1 MMGTVTTWT
10 TASAAWLNV
19 CDSCKTRSLDH
30 MKTVPPAADFDPR
43 QTGWQCMG
51 AHKPGRERSNQ
62 YALWTA
68 CSRCGLRLSYVAKGR
83 HQGDTRAVG
92 PPRDL
97 VIQAQEE
104 LRVEF
109 APTDMNEKIFQGK
122 LMEVKG
128 RELVNSHGAGRT
140 TVQVRADERLGQLM
154 MNEPPKAKG
163 AKAKSAATSPIP
175 EEHIAEMAPP
185 TSRTPKTPSRRST
198 SPTRTPGTESSPTTP
213 EEESFNPPS
222 RPIKKEKPVEAKKK
236 EVMVEAT
243 EVLTISDDEMVSSAE
258 EEKTMEKP
266 KKSQGK

>member
-1 MMGTVTTWT
+1 M
-10 TASAAWLNV
+10 
-19 CDSCKTRSLDH
+19 
-30 MKTVPPAADFDPR
+30 
-43 QTGWQCMG
+43 
-51 AHKPGRERSNQ
+51 
-62 YALWTA
+62 
-68 CSRCGLRLSYVAKGR
+68 
-83 HQGDTRAVG
+83 
-92 PPRDL
+92 
-97 VIQAQEE
+97 
-104 LRVEF
+104 EF

-154 MNEPPKAKG
+154 MSEPPKTKG
-163 AKAKSAATSPIP
+163 ARAKSAATSPIP

-236 EVMVEAT
+236 EVTVDAT

>member
-1 MMGTVTTWT
+1 M
-10 TASAAWLNV
+10 
-19 CDSCKTRSLDH
+19 
-30 MKTVPPAADFDPR
+30 
-43 QTGWQCMG
+43 
-51 AHKPGRERSNQ
+51 
-62 YALWTA
+62 
-68 CSRCGLRLSYVAKGR
+68 
-83 HQGDTRAVG
+83 
-92 PPRDL
+92 
-97 VIQAQEE
+97 
-104 LRVEF
+104 EF

-154 MNEPPKAKG
+154 MDEPPKTKG
-163 AKAKSAATSPIP
+163 AKAKSAATPPIP

-222 RPIKKEKPVEAKKK
+222 RPIKEKPVEAKKK

>member
-1 MMGTVTTWT
+1 
-10 TASAAWLNV
+10 
-19 CDSCKTRSLDH
+19 
-30 MKTVPPAADFDPR
+30 
-43 QTGWQCMG
+43 MG

-68 CSRCGLRLSYVAKGR
+68 CSRCGLRLTYVAKGR

-154 MNEPPKAKG
+154 MSEPPKTKG
-163 AKAKSAATSPIP
+163 ARAKSAATSPIP
-175 EEHIAEMAPP
+175 EEHIAEMAPIA
-185 TSRTPKTPSRRST
+185 RTPKTPSRRST

-222 RPIKKEKPVEAKKK
+222 RPVKK
-236 EVMVEAT
+236 
-243 EVLTISDDEMVSSAE
+243 
-258 EEKTMEKP
+258 
-266 KKSQGK
+266 